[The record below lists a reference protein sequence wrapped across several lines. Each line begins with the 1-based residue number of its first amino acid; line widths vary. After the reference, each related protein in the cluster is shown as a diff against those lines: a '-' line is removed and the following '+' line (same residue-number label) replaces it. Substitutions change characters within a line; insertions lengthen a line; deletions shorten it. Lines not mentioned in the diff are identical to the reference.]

1 MTRSPRR
8 LMGEGRA
15 GRAVASLRASTPTYD
30 VDRGLAR
37 FSAAIAAPVAGA
49 ADLAS
54 GSSSASATAASAA
67 STSATAAKVTAAG
80 SGAALGAGKS
90 AAVVHGAVATQAAA
104 FTWLKLAAVSTLFVG
119 SVGTA
124 VLVSNADPPEA
135 QSTSAAPAL
144 APSAPTATK
153 GDASPS
159 PAGPSLAGP
168 LPEPSRA
175 DPSPVGST
183 SARVATEAPS
193 VGSVTS
199 PSSAV
204 KVSSTGH
211 AAVAPPAPA
220 PESSPASSSAAKAD
234 SLPAEMEHLAQL
246 RRTSD
251 PARALALAEEGHAR
265 FPRGLFWQERESIAI
280 ASLARVGRGGEAK
293 ARARAFVAS
302 HPESL
307 HADALRR
314 LISGD

>member
-1 MTRSPRR
+1 
-8 LMGEGRA
+8 MGEGRA

-144 APSAPTATK
+144 APTATK

-159 PAGPSLAGP
+159 PAGPSLAGPSLAGP